1 MHLAAQQASERAQRL
16 AALIVRRPWS
26 ILAVALIVGVAALWL
41 ALGLR
46 VDQQLRALLPD
57 DAISTTRIDA
67 MSERL
72 GNQSDLYVEIR
83 SPLPRG
89 QPPLRRAL
97 RRRAAPARRP
107 PPRPTST

>member
-26 ILAVALIVGVAALWL
+26 ILAVALVVGVAALWL

-83 SPLPRG
+83 SP
-89 QPPLRRAL
+89 
-97 RRRAAPARRP
+97 PA
-107 PPRPTST
+107 RPTSASASASPPSCASAPTSATSTST